1 MIMKVRLTIEYNQKV
16 VQILTRKKRSTF
28 QKITLVFVWIMII
41 ATVGSLLASAVI
53 TIMEQQ

>member
-1 MIMKVRLTIEYNQKV
+1 MTVKLMSEYNQKV
-16 VQILTRKKRSTF
+16 VQILARKKRSTF

-53 TIMEQQ
+53 TIMNQQ